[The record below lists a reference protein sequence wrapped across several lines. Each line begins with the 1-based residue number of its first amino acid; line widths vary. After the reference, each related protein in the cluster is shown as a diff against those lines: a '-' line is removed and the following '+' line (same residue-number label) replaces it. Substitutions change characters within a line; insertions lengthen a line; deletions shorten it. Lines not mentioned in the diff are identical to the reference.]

1 MARLKA
7 DVRDYT
13 SAREFLGLPA
23 VFDPQDS
30 SLSDRQLDRKLGHN
44 TMVSLQTAGLGEGS
58 ISVWLHRTPVV
69 RFYSDGRVR
78 LSSGGWHTPTTADR
92 IRQTLPMGFR
102 LESRRGRYHGAPSE
116 WFIVD
121 ARPGRFPPREALFT
135 DGMLIN
141 TNTAGNPF
149 GG

>member
-44 TMVSLQTAGLGEGS
+44 TMVSLQTAGLGIRTRQRTGS
-58 ISVWLHRTPVV
+58 ARRCPWGSAWNPAAVGITGPRPNGSLWMQGP
-69 RFYSDGRVR
+69 
-78 LSSGGWHTPTTADR
+78 AA
-92 IRQTLPMGFR
+92 
-102 LESRRGRYHGAPSE
+102 SRRGKRSSLTE
-116 WFIVD
+116 C
-121 ARPGRFPPREALFT
+121 
-135 DGMLIN
+135 
-141 TNTAGNPF
+141 
-149 GG
+149 